1 MRISDWS
8 SDVCSSDLQ
17 ALLLVEQ
24 RQFPLLELLEELVP
38 GNLHQR
44 VVLRLRGVREHE
56 ADDAHVAPLV
66 GPLDGG
72 GLATLSFRPFAD
84 GLVIRGRLGHD
95 VTSPWSGSTLS
106 TRASPPTFRG
116 IAAGVARPALRRAS
130 GVL

>member
-1 MRISDWS
+1 MPGGVVFALAPLLDRIAAD
-8 SDVCSSDLQ
+8 DLAEQ

-72 GLATLSFRPFAD
+72 GRSEERRVGKECVSTGKSRW
-84 GLVIRGRLGHD
+84 
-95 VTSPWSGSTLS
+95 SPYH
-106 TRASPPTFRG
+106 
-116 IAAGVARPALRRAS
+116 
-130 GVL
+130 